1 MDLFIDWFVSRE
13 RRINRSDTFSGNHVI
28 LEVKVLIQVSY
39 FKIIRK
45 SANKSRIKC

>member
-1 MDLFIDWFVSRE
+1 MDLFIDWFISRE

-28 LEVKVLIQVSY
+28 LEVQVSY